1 MCRGELIL
9 GRMSWPS
16 VIPTLKWLGWGVTTE
31 FKTSL
36 EYIVRLYLNKRE
48 KSEKTLSGSQRLHV
62 ELLQEET
69 AFH

>member
-1 MCRGELIL
+1 MWVCVCRGELIL

-31 FKTSL
+31 FKASL

-48 KSEKTLSGSQRLHV
+48 KSEKT
-62 ELLQEET
+62 
-69 AFH
+69 